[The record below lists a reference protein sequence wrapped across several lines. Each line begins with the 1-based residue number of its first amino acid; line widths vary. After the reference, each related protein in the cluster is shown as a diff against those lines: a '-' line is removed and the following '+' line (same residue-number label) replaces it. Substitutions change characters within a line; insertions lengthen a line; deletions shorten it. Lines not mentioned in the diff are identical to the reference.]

1 MAEYKISINQ
11 LATFSKVSEAR
22 KKTIVKQQKNPPP
35 ILVGRYAMAK
45 ARISKAISNG
55 GDIIPILK
63 GIEELKKRNPET
75 PWKKNDKSVS
85 IDAMERYI
93 KMSLPAILKEN
104 RYEILPK
111 QKIKSF
117 FMSDVEILVSPD
129 LIIKVFIDGKWYLG
143 GLKLHVSKSEL
154 FDKNQSKYVATC
166 IYQYLDLVF
175 EDDEII
181 VLPELCFSL
190 DVFANSII
198 SAPKKIERTLEEIE
212 SMCLEIKKIWPNV

>member
-22 KKTIVKQQKNPPP
+22 KRTIVKQQKNPPA

-45 ARISKAISNG
+45 ARIKKAIGSG
-55 GDIIPILK
+55 GNIIPVLQ
-63 GIEELKKRNPET
+63 GIEELKQRNPDT
-75 PWKKNDKSVS
+75 PWKKNDKTVS

-93 KMSLPAILKEN
+93 KMTLPSILKEHK
-104 RYEILPK
+104 YEIVAK
-111 QKIKSF
+111 QKVRSF
-117 FMSDVEILVSPD
+117 FVSSVEILVSPD
-129 LIIKVFIDGKWYLG
+129 LIIKVLIDGNWFLG

-154 FDKNQSKYVATC
+154 FDREQSKYVSTC

-181 VLPELCFSL
+181 VLPELCFSV
-190 DVFANSII
+190 DVFADSII
-198 SAPKKIERTLEEIE
+198 SAPKKIEKTLEEIE
-212 SMCLEIKKIWPNV
+212 TMCLEIKKIWPNV

>member
-22 KKTIVKQQKNPPP
+22 KKAIVKQQKNPPP

-55 GDIIPILK
+55 SDIIPILK

-93 KMSLPAILKEN
+93 KMSLPAILKE
-104 RYEILPK
+104 I
-111 QKIKSF
+111 
-117 FMSDVEILVSPD
+117 
-129 LIIKVFIDGKWYLG
+129 
-143 GLKLHVSKSEL
+143 
-154 FDKNQSKYVATC
+154 
-166 IYQYLDLVF
+166 
-175 EDDEII
+175 
-181 VLPELCFSL
+181 
-190 DVFANSII
+190 
-198 SAPKKIERTLEEIE
+198 
-212 SMCLEIKKIWPNV
+212 